1 MTTRE
6 QAIEIAAKKMFAD
19 ADAIAV
25 EAGDDPCEWGTYDHQ
40 DWYRRRS
47 TSAYDALLAAGV
59 IPAEGMVVVDA
70 NVANKIVRMWDAR
83 ANLKAMQL
91 KNARRMATSQSA
103 CDEVNRAG
111 FSWQAAWEAITD
123 DDINAFRAIPD
134 APAGE
139 GER

>member
-6 QAIEIAAKKMFAD
+6 RAIEIAAMDRAKRCD
-19 ADAIAV
+19 VNWDRLSEV
-25 EAGDDPCEWGTYDHQ
+25 GREAQ
-40 DWYRRRS
+40 RRFHAP
-47 TSAYDALLAAGV
+47 TIDALLAAGV
-59 IPAEGMVVVDA
+59 IPAEGTVVVDA

-111 FSWQAAWEAITD
+111 FSWQAATVS
-123 DDINAFRAIPD
+123 
-134 APAGE
+134 
-139 GER
+139 

>member
-6 QAIEIAAKKMFAD
+6 KAIEIAAKAYAESHGRPIVHRLDRQD
-19 ADAIAV
+19 AAPII
-25 EAGDDPCEWGTYDHQ
+25 
-40 DWYRRRS
+40 
-47 TSAYDALLAAGV
+47 DALLAAGV

-139 GER
+139 GGR

>member
-1 MTTRE
+1 MTRDEIEEMIRHSIDDAAIHRKFDAGVE
-6 QAIEIAAKKMFAD
+6 QAASNI
-19 ADAIAV
+19 
-25 EAGDDPCEWGTYDHQ
+25 YDK
-40 DWYRRRS
+40 
-47 TSAYDALLAAGV
+47 LVLGGV
-59 IPAEGMVVVDA
+59 IPAEGTVVVDA

-134 APAGE
+134 APTGE